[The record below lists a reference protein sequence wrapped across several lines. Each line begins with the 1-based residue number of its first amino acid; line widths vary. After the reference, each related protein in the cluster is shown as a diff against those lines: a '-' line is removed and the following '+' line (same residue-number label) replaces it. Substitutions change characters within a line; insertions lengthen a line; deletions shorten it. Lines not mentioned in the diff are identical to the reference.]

1 MKKKINFR
9 KRREKTMKKYDVLL
23 RADYEKRFFVYAE
36 SEEEARKKVEILLFD
51 TNAITLGNEN
61 FMGGEAEI
69 TENERENDMDFYEN
83 PNLGEIPFSGSNRKY
98 NKSKKWERS

>member
-1 MKKKINFR
+1 
-9 KRREKTMKKYDVLL
+9 MKKYDVLL
-23 RADYEKRFFVYAE
+23 RADYEKLFFVYAE

-51 TNAITLGNEN
+51 TNAITFGNKN

-69 TENERENDMDFYEN
+69 TENDMDFYEN
-83 PNLGEIPFSGSNRKY
+83 PNLDEISFSGSNRKY

>member
-1 MKKKINFR
+1 MPKA
-9 KRREKTMKKYDVLL
+9 RRRQE
-23 RADYEKRFFVYAE
+23 
-36 SEEEARKKVEILLFD
+36 KKVEILLFD

-83 PNLGEIPFSGSNRKY
+83 PNLDEISFSGSNRKY
-98 NKSKKWERS
+98 KKSKKWERS